1 MSPLR
6 KSKVLITNTK
16 MKKSNLIL
24 IGALVALFFFTLL
37 FQLTVH
43 SHVKKEKAA
52 IKPVEILT
60 RNRDIDEFSFIT
72 ADGPVTVVFTQ
83 SPTRNLQLK
92 TPNYFMDSIST
103 VVQNNMLSINLG
115 KGLKSKDSVVIR
127 ITNSSLAGLLLQSK
141 AVFNSDG
148 ELSGD
153 SLSLEFKD
161 ESAADIQL
169 NYGTIHYSNS
179 STGQI
184 SLEGNLSQ
192 IKLKEHMKE

>member
-1 MSPLR
+1 
-6 KSKVLITNTK
+6 